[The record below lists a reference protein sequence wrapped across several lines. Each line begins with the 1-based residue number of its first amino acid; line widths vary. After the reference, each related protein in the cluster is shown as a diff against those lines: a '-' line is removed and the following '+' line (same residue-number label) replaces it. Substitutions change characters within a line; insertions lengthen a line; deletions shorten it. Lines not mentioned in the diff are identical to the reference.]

1 MKINKAKVKI
11 GIVGC
16 GAIGA
21 RMAKSIQKD
30 FKSICRLTGLYDID
44 FFKASEFEKSLA
56 LKNIKK
62 NTLPDLIKSCDL
74 VVEAVSADNTR
85 AIIEE
90 ALKAKKHVLAM
101 SVGKLLNAEDL
112 FSLAEKNK
120 CSILL
125 PSGAIAGI
133 DAIKSASL
141 ANIRSI
147 TLTTRKPLAGFR
159 NNPYF
164 LKQGI
169 NLAQINAETVLFDGG
184 VDRAV
189 ELFPQNINVAATISL
204 ASKARSKMKIRIITS
219 PEYTRNSHE
228 IEVLGDFG
236 SITTKTDNVVC
247 PDNPK
252 TSYLAVLSGLQTLR
266 QFCTGILIGT

>member
-1 MKINKAKVKI
+1 MKINKSKIKI

-21 RMAKSIQKD
+21 RMAKSIHRDLKH
-30 FKSICRLTGLYDID
+30 ICQLTALYDID
-44 FFKASEFEKSLA
+44 FVKASALEKSLN
-56 LKNIKK
+56 LKDTKK
-62 NTLPDLIKSCDL
+62 NTLEKLIKSCDFMI
-74 VVEAVSADNTR
+74 EAVSADNTR

-90 ALKAKKHVLAM
+90 AIKAHKNVLAM
-101 SVGKLLNAEDL
+101 SVGKLLNAQDL

-120 CSILL
+120 CAILL

-133 DAIKSASL
+133 DAVKAASL

-147 TLTTRKPLAGFR
+147 TLTSRKPLAGFR

-169 NLAQINAETVLFDGG
+169 NLAKIDRETVLFEGN
-184 VDRAV
+184 VERAV
-189 ELFPQNINVAATISL
+189 SLFPQNINVAATVAL
-204 ASKARSKMKIRIITS
+204 ASQARKKMKIRIITS
-219 PEYTRNSHE
+219 PEYDRNSHE
-228 IEVLGDFG
+228 LEVLGDFG
-236 SITTKTDNVVC
+236 RIFTKTDNVVC

-252 TSYLAVLSGLQTLR
+252 TSYLAVLSGLQTLK
-266 QFCTGILIGT
+266 QYCTGILIGT

>member
-1 MKINKAKVKI
+1 MKFRQNKLKI

-16 GAIGA
+16 GAIGS
-21 RMAKSIQKD
+21 RMAKTIHKD
-30 FKSICRLTGLYDID
+30 LKNISRLSGLYDID
-44 FFKASEFEKSLA
+44 FFKAKELERSLG

-62 NTLPDLIKSCDL
+62 NTLAELIKSCDCMI
-74 VVEAVSADNTR
+74 EAVSADNTR

-90 ALKAKKHVLAM
+90 AIKAKKSVLAM
-101 SVGKLLNAEDL
+101 SVGKLLNAKDL
-112 FSLAEKNK
+112 FDLAEKNK
-120 CSILL
+120 CSLLL
-125 PSGAIAGI
+125 PSGAIAGV
-133 DAIKSASL
+133 DAIKAASL
-141 ANIRSI
+141 AHIRSI
-147 TLTTRKPLAGFR
+147 TLTSRKPLAGFR

-169 NLAQINAETVLFDGG
+169 NLAKIHQETVLFEGN

-189 ELFPQNINVAATISL
+189 ELFPQNINVAATIAL
-204 ASKARSKMKIRIITS
+204 ASQSKNKMKIRILTS

-236 SITTKTDNVVC
+236 RIVTKTDNVVC

-252 TSYLAVLSGLQTLR
+252 TSYLAVLSGIQTLK